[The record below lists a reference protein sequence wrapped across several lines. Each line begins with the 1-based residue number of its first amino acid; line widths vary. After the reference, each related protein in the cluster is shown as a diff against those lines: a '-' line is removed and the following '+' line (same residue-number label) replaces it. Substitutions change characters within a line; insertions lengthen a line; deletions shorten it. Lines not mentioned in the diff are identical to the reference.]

1 MRTKNITFIFLI
13 IGFLIGINLQAQ
25 EKFEIEAGTD
35 IVSRYNWRGIDFGN
49 SPAFQPSLSANYFGF
64 QLGVWGSYT
73 FNETASVS
81 DEIDSWLSYSFN
93 INSVSISA
101 ILTDYYFPNSG
112 LRFGNFNNFD
122 DTDGAGAHTLEFG
135 LSIGSAS
142 FPLSLSAYYNFYN
155 DAGNNAY
162 FQLDYNFNVNNYGLN
177 LFCGA
182 TPGSKDNPAYYGS
195 DKFNVINVG
204 VKATK
209 SIKITDNF
217 DLPVFVVYGMNP
229 RVDQAFM
236 VLGITL

>member
-1 MRTKNITFIFLI
+1 MRTKNITFILLI
-13 IGFLIGINLQAQ
+13 IGFLSGINLQAQ
-25 EKFEIEAGTD
+25 EKFGVEAGAG

-49 SPAFQPSLSANYFGF
+49 SPAFQPSLTANYYGF

-81 DEIDSWLSYSFN
+81 NEIDTWLSYSFK
-93 INSVSISA
+93 IYSVSVTA
-101 ILTDYYFPNSG
+101 ILTDYYFPSSG
-112 LRFGNFNNFD
+112 SRFGNYNDFD
-122 DTDGAGAHTLEFG
+122 DPEGAGAHTLESG
-135 LSIGSAS
+135 LSIGSES
-142 FPLSLSAYYNFYN
+142 FPLTFSAFYNFYN
-155 DAGNNAY
+155 DAGNNTY
-162 FQLDYNFNVNNYGLN
+162 FQLDYSFNVNNYGLN

-182 TPGSKDNPAYYGS
+182 TAGSKDNPAYYGS

-217 DLPVFVVYGMNP
+217 DLPVFVVYGINP